1 MVALKAQESAVVMV
15 KMKAND
21 LVYLW
26 VDSMA
31 HVLLGLH

>member
-1 MVALKAQESAVVMV
+1 MAALKVQESAIMMA
-15 KMKAND
+15 KMTVNS

-31 HVLLGLH
+31 HVWLGLH